1 MFRKATKEQAKL
13 RLSIDGVSG
22 SGKTY
27 TALKLASRIVE
38 RHGGRIAVLDTEH
51 GSASKYADV
60 FDFDVVEL
68 EPPFDPRRYIRLMGE
83 AAAAG
88 YTVLVIDSL
97 SHAWFGEGGLL
108 DLVDEIA
115 KAQAAKN
122 RTAPNSYAAW
132 KDGTAIQNQLA
143 DTIIRSPLHIIA
155 TLRAKADYVQDKDK
169 DGRTKITKVGTAP
182 IQREGLEYEFDIT
195 LSMDLQNVA
204 AVVKTRCSA
213 LTDKVFAKPDAK
225 LADIILDW
233 LNAGAVPK
241 APPPAT
247 DVTGTDYER
256 KLLDEVGEDDA
267 GALNPAQAHYLD
279 RVAAVFGKSNTDSAS
294 KWMVT
299 RYTKGK
305 TPDNIRTDW
314 HTLSDDELV
323 MVAETLEKF
332 AAVFAK
338 EFEAVRAMQVGA
350 FPQ

>member
-38 RHGGRIAVLDTEH
+38 RQGGRIAVVDTEH
-51 GSASKYADV
+51 GSASKYADL

-68 EPPFDPRRYIRLMGE
+68 EPPFDPRRYIKLMGE
-83 AAAAG
+83 AAGAG

-122 RTAPNSYAAW
+122 RTAPNTYAAW
-132 KDGTAIQNQLA
+132 KDGTAIQNMLA
-143 DTIIRSPLHIIA
+143 DTIIRSNLHIIS

-195 LSMDLQNVA
+195 LSMDLSNTA
-204 AVVKTRCSA
+204 AVVKTRCPA
-213 LTDKVFAKPDAK
+213 LTDKVFAKPDQK

-233 LNAGAVPK
+233 LNAGAVPTPK
-241 APPPAT
+241 PELKGDLDFSLD
-247 DVTGTDYER
+247 DV
-256 KLLDEVGEDDA
+256 DA
-267 GALNPAQAHYLD
+267 DPSGVNPAKERYLD
-279 RVAAVFGKSNTDSAS
+279 LLRTTFGKENEEAAG
-294 KWMVT
+294 KWLIT
-299 RYTKGK
+299 RYTKAK
-305 TPDNIRTDW
+305 TPNNIRVDVSEMT
-314 HTLSDDELV
+314 DDELTV
-323 MVAETLEKF
+323 MADGLDDMADFYRKDFT
-332 AAVFAK
+332 ASRPAVS
-338 EFEAVRAMQVGA
+338 V
-350 FPQ
+350 